1 MATGGAPSQAQAPVL
16 PLFFRRMDIASVEV
30 TPLKCYEVC
39 TAAER
44 VSGEDTIT
52 GAQAMNNLWRLYP
65 KTREARV
72 TLLTRGIF
80 IRGLAVPLHNNN
92 PFRLKDDGIERPST
106 KLWID
111 NIPISCADS
120 EIELTLRKLG
130 CEMRSDIVH
139 ERARNNEHK
148 LTRFL
153 TGRRYV
159 FITVPEE
166 PLEKFVNVSLFTASL
181 YHKEMKDVKKKLT
194 CSNCL
199 EEGHHKSQCE
209 NDVVCRACKQPGHVR
224 GECNIDTGIDDEF
237 DVTLSHS
244 QPPRHPN
251 SQPSLQLYPLF
262 QQQQQPSLLS
272 MLQNMPPPSQES
284 VLSSQSQSDQTASAD
299 FSTPPSSPAPS
310 RTRTPRLRK
319 DDSRGRNSTRKS
331 SINKALNILRDR
343 STSLKRKSDD
353 VIDANPSEK
362 QSKTNASDATNNESG
377 DSKTVKT

>member
-1 MATGGAPSQAQAPVL
+1 MATGGAPAQAPVL

-130 CEMRSDIVH
+130 CELRSEIVH

-159 FITVPEE
+159 FITVPNE
-166 PLEKFVNVSLFTASL
+166 PLEKFVPVSLFTASL
-181 YHKEMKDVKKKLT
+181 YHKEMKDVRKKLT

-199 EEGHHKSQCE
+199 EEGHHKTQCE

-224 GECNIDTGIDDEF
+224 GDCNIDNVIDDEY
-237 DVTLSHS
+237 DVTLLNL
-244 QPPRHPN
+244 QPPGPQI

-262 QQQQQPSLLS
+262 QQQPSLL
-272 MLQNMPPPSQES
+272 QNLPPLSQES
-284 VLSSQSQSDQTASAD
+284 VKSSQSQSDQTTSAD

-331 SINKALNILRDR
+331 SINKALTIL
-343 STSLKRKSDD
+343 L
-353 VIDANPSEK
+353 IDLP
-362 QSKTNASDATNNESG
+362 
-377 DSKTVKT
+377 V